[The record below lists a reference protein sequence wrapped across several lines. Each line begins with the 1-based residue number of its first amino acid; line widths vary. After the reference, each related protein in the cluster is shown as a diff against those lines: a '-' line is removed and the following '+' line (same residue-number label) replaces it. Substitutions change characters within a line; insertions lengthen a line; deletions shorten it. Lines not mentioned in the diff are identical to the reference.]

1 MIGAMVRPTRTWVW
15 LVAALA
21 LAPLVGCGG
30 GDDREDEQA
39 QRPVDGT
46 FVGKVSGSDAL
57 VAVVASPPARG
68 EDRRD
73 VEVYV
78 SDGRELNV
86 LLTGTVERNR
96 FTATSE
102 DRDAEAEGELAR
114 SGARGTVEL
123 PGGRSSRYQATR
135 ATAASGLYDLTVER
149 DGGLAGASAAGVGL
163 TSVSELQAP
172 GSGRLAFADGR
183 RLRFVV
189 TTSQERDPAR
199 FRAGSVRLIVLPDGE
214 MGGAG
219 EARPARGGDE
229 IELFIRSSKR

>member
-1 MIGAMVRPTRTWVW
+1 MAG
-15 LVAALA
+15 LVLGALA
-21 LAPLVGCGG
+21 GCGG
-30 GDDREDEQA
+30 DDEREDEQA

-46 FVGKVSGSDAL
+46 FVGKVSGTDAL
-57 VAVVASPPARG
+57 VAVVASPAARG

-78 SDGRELNV
+78 SDGRTLNER
-86 LLTGTVERNR
+86 LTGTVERNR
-96 FTATSE
+96 FTASS
-102 DRDAEAEGELAR
+102 DDGDSEAEGELTRDA
-114 SGARGTVEL
+114 ATGTVDL
-123 PGGRSSRYQATR
+123 PDGKPSRYQAAR

-149 DGGLAGASAAGVGL
+149 GGKLAGASAAGVGL

-172 GSGRLAFADGR
+172 GSGRLKFADGR

-189 TTSQERDPAR
+189 TTGQERDPTG

-214 MGGAG
+214 MSGAG

-229 IELFIRSSKR
+229 VELFVRSAMR

>member
-1 MIGAMVRPTRTWVW
+1 MVRPTRIWVW
-15 LVAALA
+15 LAAALVLGPPA
-21 LAPLVGCGG
+21 GCGG
-30 GDDREDEQA
+30 DDDRDDEQA

-46 FVGKVSGSDAL
+46 FVGKLSGTEAL
-57 VAVVASPPARG
+57 VAVVAAPAARG

-78 SDGRELNV
+78 SDGRTLNER
-86 LLTGTVERNR
+86 LTGTAQGNR

-102 DRDAEAEGELAR
+102 DRDAEAEGELTR
-114 SGARGTVEL
+114 GAATGTVQL
-123 PGGRSSRYQATR
+123 PGGKPSRYRTTR

-172 GSGRLAFADGR
+172 GSGRLRFADGR

-189 TTSQERDPAR
+189 TTSEERDPVR
-199 FRAGSVRLIVLPDGE
+199 FRAGSVRLIVLPEGE
-214 MGGAG
+214 MTGAG
-219 EARPARGGDE
+219 EAQPARGGDE
-229 IELFIRSSKR
+229 VELFIRSPGS

>member
-1 MIGAMVRPTRTWVW
+1 MVRPTRIWVW
-15 LVAALA
+15 LVAALLVA
-21 LAPLVGCGG
+21 LVGCGG
-30 GDDREDEQA
+30 DDERDDEQG

-46 FVGKVSGSDAL
+46 FVGKLSGTDAL
-57 VAVVASPPARG
+57 VAVVASPAARG

-78 SDGRELNV
+78 SDGRELNER
-86 LLTGTVERNR
+86 LTGTVQRNR

-102 DRDAEAEGELAR
+102 DSDAEAEGEF
-114 SGARGTVEL
+114 ARGAATGTVQL
-123 PGGRSSRYQATR
+123 PGGEPSRYQATQ

-149 DGGLAGASAAGVGL
+149 DGKLAGASAAGVGL

-172 GSGRLAFADGR
+172 GSGRLRFADGR
-183 RLRFVV
+183 RLGFAV
-189 TTSQERDPAR
+189 TTSQERDPTR

-219 EARPARGGDE
+219 EAQPPKGGDE
-229 IELFIRSSKR
+229 VELFIRSSRR